1 MGLDKII
8 GQKRVKEILSRAFR
22 NQRLTHAFLFHG
34 PEGVGKEA
42 AALELAK
49 MILCTHPDAAPC
61 GDCSQC
67 HKVAGLNHSDV
78 MYIFP
83 AMKSTK
89 TEEERE
95 VLDSVVADPYFRYRP
110 WAAPTISIDK
120 IRELRRVSAIK
131 SFEGRGRVIIIAEAE
146 KMTTEASNAVL
157 KILEEPS
164 NKMTLI
170 LTALNKESLLPTIIS
185 RCQEIKFS
193 YLSDTEIEQALLLRS
208 QVPAGQASFLARIA
222 FGSYRRAL
230 EWLHEDVMAKREKV
244 VELLRDA
251 LVKDDLALLNLTDQL
266 IEAKDKNYVKN
277 MLSLTLI
284 WLRDVMMLH
293 HLQQQ
298 SPEFLINSDQKETLI
313 RFLKAFRAI
322 DFEPVIIEIE
332 TAIENIDRNIQLN
345 LVLLALFYR
354 LRNYFKR

>member
-1 MGLDKII
+1 MGLDNII
-8 GQKRVKEILSRAFR
+8 GQKRVKDILSRAFR

-42 AALELAK
+42 TALELAK
-49 MILCTHPDAAPC
+49 MILCEHPDQAPC
-61 GDCSQC
+61 GACGQC
-67 HKVAGLNHSDV
+67 HKVSGLNHSDV

-89 TEEERE
+89 PEEERT
-95 VLDSVVADPYFRYRP
+95 VLDSVVANPYFRQRP

-131 SFEGRGRVIIIAEAE
+131 SFEGRGRVIVIAEAD

-164 NKMTLI
+164 KKMTLI
-170 LTALNKESLLPTIIS
+170 LTALNKESLLPTIVS
-185 RCQEIKFS
+185 RCQEIKFA
-193 YLSDTEIEQALLLRS
+193 YLSDSEIEQALRQQS
-208 QVPAGQASFLARIA
+208 QVPDTQASFLARIA

-230 EWLHEDVMAKREKV
+230 EWLDEDVMAKREKV

-251 LVKDDLALLNLTDQL
+251 LVKDDLALLSLADQF
-266 IEAKDKNYVKN
+266 IEAKDKNYIKN

-293 HLQQQ
+293 HLQ
-298 SPEFLINSDQKETLI
+298 ENGTEYLINTDQSETMN
-313 RFLKAFRAI
+313 RFLKAFRSI

-332 TAIENIDRNIQLN
+332 TAIEHIERNIQLS
-345 LVLLALFYR
+345 LVLLTLFYR
-354 LRNYFKR
+354 LRRYFKR